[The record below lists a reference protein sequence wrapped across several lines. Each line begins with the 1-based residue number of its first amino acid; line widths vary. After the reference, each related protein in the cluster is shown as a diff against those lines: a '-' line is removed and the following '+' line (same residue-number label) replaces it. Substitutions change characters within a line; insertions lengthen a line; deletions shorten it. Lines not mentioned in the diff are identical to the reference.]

1 MFARSSQANSLFDA
15 SYDPY
20 RGGMELLFSSIP
32 SRKLSLPKTYDPR
45 MLGTRPGPTSTTKTS
60 PEEGGTN
67 PSPSTSTS
75 MDQVEEVVIGSE
87 GMAKTDL
94 RYLIW
99 YLRWK
104 LLDDPNRS
112 ELFSIGE
119 SVRPGIL
126 VLINS
131 TDWEL
136 EGELE
141 YEIEDGDEIVFI
153 STLHGG

>member
-1 MFARSSQANSLFDA
+1 MTDSSTLEIQLEFG
-15 SYDPY
+15 
-20 RGGMELLFSSIP
+20 GGMELLFSSITL
-32 SRKLSLPKTYDPR
+32 RKLTLPSTYDSTILSTQPPPPPC
-45 MLGTRPGPTSTTKTS
+45 TIASSSSSSTTSKS
-60 PEEGGTN
+60 N
-67 PSPSTSTS
+67 SAQVIDSTSSIIETEQS
-75 MDQVEEVVIGSE
+75 GSRRR
-87 GMAKTDL
+87 TDL

-104 LLDDPNRS
+104 VLDDPTRP

-119 SVRPGIL
+119 SVPGIL

-136 EGELE
+136 EGELD
-141 YEIEDGDEIVFI
+141 YVIEDGDEIVFI

>member
-1 MFARSSQANSLFDA
+1 MSDSSTLDIQLEFG
-15 SYDPY
+15 
-20 RGGMELLFSSIP
+20 GGMELLFSSIP
-32 SRKLSLPKTYDPR
+32 SRKLTLPSTYDPR
-45 MLGTRPGPTSTTKTS
+45 ILSTQPPPLKIVSTSTTTS
-60 PEEGGTN
+60 ESNTAQVID
-67 PSPSTSTS
+67 STSS
-75 MDQVEEVVIGSE
+75 MMEPERGGEV
-87 GMAKTDL
+87 KRRTNL

-104 LLDDPNRS
+104 VLDDPSRP

-119 SVRPGIL
+119 SVPGIL

-136 EGELE
+136 EGELD
-141 YEIEDGDEIVFI
+141 YVIEDGDQILFI